1 MTPKTPRRLRWMS
14 DHQRPSREAGSR
26 TFVDVLR
33 HPFTAFSAPF
43 RHNRAA
49 SADDGAAALGSAGRV
64 VTCFIRG
71 TVDPFPKRFKQGGLH
86 LTGTEIRWAPGVR
99 LRGGGLLLTP
109 PFAIH
114 NVRAPTGSEELRI
127 KRGVFEIV
135 EISSGAGELML
146 GLPSDSV
153 ALVVQRLGAE
163 V

>member
-1 MTPKTPRRLRWMS
+1 MSDRQMPRR
-14 DHQRPSREAGSR
+14 DAGSR

-33 HPFTAFSAPF
+33 HPLAAFSAPF
-43 RHNRAA
+43 RKNRAA
-49 SADDGAAALGSAGRV
+49 SAEDAAGRV

-127 KRGVFEIV
+127 KRGVFKIV

-153 ALVVQRLGAE
+153 ALVVQRLGRRTDQVAPSDDTRG
-163 V
+163 